1 MWKENHNPFG
11 ENVLLPRSIL
21 TGLTTIEGNGINC
34 DEAEKVSQPFQD
46 QLDGISFAEAKVKK
60 KDQMK
65 TLGVLKMVVEV
76 DTEKV
81 HVDPLLLFSMLLVPI
96 ERGRGDA
103 QLFSIRT
110 YSFSHITPS

>member
-11 ENVLLPRSIL
+11 ENVPLPRSIS

-34 DEAEKVSQPFQD
+34 GEAEKVSRPFQD
-46 QLDGISFAEAKVKK
+46 QLDGISVAEAKVKK

-103 QLFSIRT
+103 KLFSIRT